1 MERNNL
7 GMDNRRKV
15 LEGTTLVELRKLS
28 RSKIAGGYSMKKA
41 ELIDALLAAE
51 ARDEPTEVAK
61 TFNRLA
67 DAMSTKKTKHPGS
80 KAVREQVVSR
90 RHRRNKIA
98 KASRRANR

>member
-7 GMDNRRKV
+7 GRDSRRKV

-28 RSKIAGGYSMKKA
+28 RGKVAGGYSMKKA
-41 ELIDALLAAE
+41 ELIDVLLAAE
-51 ARDEPTEVAK
+51 ARDEPVEVIK
-61 TFNRLA
+61 IFNRLA

-80 KAVREQVVSR
+80 KVVRAQAVSR